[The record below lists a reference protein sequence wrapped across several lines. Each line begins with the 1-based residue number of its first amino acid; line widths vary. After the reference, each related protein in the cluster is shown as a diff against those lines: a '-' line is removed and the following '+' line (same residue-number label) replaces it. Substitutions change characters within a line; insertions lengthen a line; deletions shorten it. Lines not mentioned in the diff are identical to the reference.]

1 MSNQHSEKHCFSP
14 YNPLI
19 FDFVKNGPGVSTR
32 VTEQSTERIVM
43 RKNQDRSELL
53 PGYESRTS
61 SNLAGSRLMGTHTGR
76 ERNQTKHPV
85 LTGR

>member
-1 MSNQHSEKHCFSP
+1 M
-14 YNPLI
+14 
-19 FDFVKNGPGVSTR
+19 KNGPGVSTR

-61 SNLAGSRLMGTHTGR
+61 SNLAGSRLMGTHTHRNTHRHRHTQGER
-76 ERNQTKHPV
+76 EIRRSIQF
-85 LTGR
+85 

>member
-1 MSNQHSEKHCFSP
+1 M
-14 YNPLI
+14 
-19 FDFVKNGPGVSTR
+19 KNGPGVSTR
-32 VTEQSTERIVM
+32 VIEQSTEIIVM
-43 RKNQDRSELL
+43 RENQDRSELL

-61 SNLAGSRLMGTHTGR
+61 LNLAGSRLMGTHTQTHTGR

>member
-1 MSNQHSEKHCFSP
+1 M
-14 YNPLI
+14 I
-19 FDFVKNGPGVSTR
+19 
-32 VTEQSTERIVM
+32 EQSTERIVM

-61 SNLAGSRLMGTHTGR
+61 LNLAGSRLMGTDTYTDTQTHTGR
-76 ERNQTKHPV
+76 ERDQTKHPV